1 MESSVPVVKRRASI
15 ACCRCRQMR
24 SKCVRDRG
32 QPLCKACLDAG
43 VKEGECVFRPRGQRD
58 IDRERRRPR
67 VARKRTAKTTR
78 QDLGR
83 LQCESLAPGTTL
95 SNGWENLPPLPEIVD
110 GINQFTRHYFQLGFI
125 PKEQFPRRIL
135 KDRTSVS
142 VFLVV
147 SILSISARLSRPLSR
162 RYGSGIKASE
172 FFMKR
177 ATEIALGEIFP
188 TKNTLENCQAFYL
201 LSIAQQGNGL
211 KDESHTSM
219 GLALRIASAIK
230 LHLEQTYAYETSNPT
245 PDAIIL
251 RESAR
256 RTLWMLH
263 SQDQLHSCSSSPIS
277 LAASDIDA
285 LLPCDEEDF
294 ANGREPPSRAA
305 LEGTPRA
312 IKDPS
317 LVNDPNRSLFG
328 TLIQAHGFWGVVTR
342 GAVNYTPYSCP
353 WDPESKFVKVSTKLD
368 QWETSLP
375 PSHQWSRAWLSEYK
389 AKAQDLAY
397 LGVTMIPRLCN
408 IVLRRPYLEC
418 ILTSSPE
425 YHQRPLV
432 FNQIACD
439 LFNNVLRLYEQI
451 DAQFLGRSSDESVG
465 AQMAAFCVYT
475 CGLFSIYLWRY
486 PNFLNVTCDGQK
498 MFLRSLDILMECKE
512 VWPLASRWVD
522 ALRRFARDPDSSF
535 KSENGMAD
543 GRDPIHNPLT
553 HLPATTPISSG
564 ASPASSLY
572 TRQSNSLASSS
583 IALQS
588 PSPNDISVP
597 IPTTHI
603 LPSHFSQPQI
613 QQQLQIHSHPHQ
625 LPLSVIPQQQAFVP
639 PQLYMT
645 PDNIANFDMVLGGF
659 NPSAV
664 QAYPIASQGNAS
676 LATSIPTAMD
686 ITSGPLDPPPDGFL
700 DELNYY
706 SYGSQEWIPA
716 SNLFEGYK

>member
-1 MESSVPVVKRRASI
+1 MESSVPVVRRRAPI

-24 SKCVRDRG
+24 SKCVRDRD
-32 QPLCKACLDAG
+32 QPLCKACFDAG
-43 VKEGECVFRPRGQRD
+43 VKEWPRGQPD
-58 IDRERRRPR
+58 YDRNERRPR
-67 VARKRTAKTTR
+67 VARKRTAKTIR
-78 QDLGR
+78 QDPGG
-83 LQCESLAPGTTL
+83 LQRESLAPGTL

-125 PKEQFPRRIL
+125 PKEQFPRRL
-135 KDRTSVS
+135 LNDHTSVS

-245 PDAIIL
+245 PSAIIL

-256 RTLWMLH
+256 RTL
-263 SQDQLHSCSSSPIS
+263 DQLHSCSSSPIS

-342 GAVNYTPYSCP
+342 DAVNYTPYSYP
-353 WDPESKFVKVSTKLD
+353 WDPESKFAKVSTKLH
-368 QWETSLP
+368 QWERSLP
-375 PSHQWSRAWLSEYK
+375 PKHQWSMARLSKYK
-389 AKAQDLAY
+389 AKEQDLAY

-408 IVLRRPYLEC
+408 IILRRPYLEY
-418 ILTSSPE
+418 ILTSSRE
-425 YHQRPLV
+425 YHQRPSV
-432 FNQIACD
+432 YDQIACD
-439 LFNNVLRLYEQI
+439 LFNNVHRLYEQI
-451 DAQFLGRSSDESVG
+451 VAQFTGRSSDESVG

-486 PNFLNVTCDGQK
+486 PNFQNITYDGEK
-498 MFLRSLDILMECKE
+498 MFLRSLDILTECKE

-522 ALRRFARDPDSSF
+522 ALSRFAHDPNSSF
-535 KSENGMAD
+535 KSENGMAG
-543 GRDPIHNPLT
+543 GRDPTHNPLT
-553 HLPATTPISSG
+553 HLPTVTPISSS
-564 ASPASSLY
+564 ASPTSSLY

-597 IPTTHI
+597 IFTTHI
-603 LPSHFSQPQI
+603 MPSHLSQSQI

-625 LPLSVIPQQQAFVP
+625 PPLSVMPQQQAFVP
-639 PQLYMT
+639 PQLQPQLYMS

-659 NPSAV
+659 GPHAV
-664 QAYPIASQGNAS
+664 QAYPMASQGNAP
-676 LATSIPTAMD
+676 LATSISTAMD
-686 ITSGPLDPPPDGFL
+686 ITSGPLNPPLDGFL

-706 SYGSQEWIPA
+706 SYGSQEWIPTN
-716 SNLFEGYK
+716 NLFEGYK